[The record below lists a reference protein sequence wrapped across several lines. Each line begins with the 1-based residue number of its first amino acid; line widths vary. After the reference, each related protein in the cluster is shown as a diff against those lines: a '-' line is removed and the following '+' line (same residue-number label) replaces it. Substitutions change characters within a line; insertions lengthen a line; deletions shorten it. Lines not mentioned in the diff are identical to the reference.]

1 MQTSAQNTHADPRI
15 DQAKAWLL
23 DRSSELQACGL
34 TVAVETCRP
43 ASSDASFRR
52 YFRFDGQIHGQAGQV
67 ILMDAPPDKEDI
79 RPFVAIDQLLEQ
91 AGLSVPKIW
100 ASDSRQGFL
109 LCSDLG
115 QETYLAALNATRDSL
130 APTTELYRDA
140 WQALVQLQRFSVE
153 KISPVPTGSLPSD
166 KNSTT
171 GLGPYSAEK
180 LMQEMRLFDEWYLGR
195 HKPLALSVSERDGL
209 MQVYERV
216 LAACLAQP
224 SVIVH
229 RDYHSRNLMVMAKNN
244 PGVLDFQDAVIGPIT
259 YDLVSL
265 LRDAYI
271 EWPEDLQIDWAV
283 RYWQDARRAGLPVSD
298 DFGEFWRDFE
308 WMGLQR
314 HIKVLGIFARLYH
327 RDGKENYL
335 NDLPVVMRYAMSV
348 ARRYQG
354 LGPLAK
360 ILERCA

>member
-1 MQTSAQNTHADPRI
+1 MQPSPQNTHSDPRI
-15 DQAKAWLL
+15 DLAKVWLE
-23 DRSSELQACGL
+23 DRSAELQALGL
-34 TVAVETCRP
+34 TISAQSCRP

-52 YFRFDGQIHGQAGQV
+52 YFRFDAQIHGQAGHV
-67 ILMDAPPDKEDI
+67 VLMDAPPDKEDI
-79 RPFVAIDQLLEQ
+79 RPFVAIDHLFEQ

-100 ASDSRQGFL
+100 ASDSQQGFL

-115 QETYLAALNATRDSL
+115 QKTYLAALTESRDKPAECTR
-130 APTTELYRDA
+130 LYRDA
-140 WQALVQLQRFSVE
+140 WQALVKLQAFSIA
-153 KISPVPTGSLPSD
+153 KVPPLATGSLP
-166 KNSTT
+166 NEQNPAC
-171 GLGPYSAEK
+171 GLNPYGAEK

-195 HKPLALSVSERDGL
+195 HKPIDLSASDRESL
-209 MQVYERV
+209 MQVYDRI
-216 LAACLAQP
+216 LSACLAQP
-224 SVIVH
+224 AVIVH
-229 RDYHSRNLMVMAKNN
+229 RDYHSRNLMVMAQAN

-271 EWPEDLQIDWAV
+271 EWPEDVQIDWAV
-283 RYWQDARRAGLPVSD
+283 RYWQDARKAGVPVAN

-335 NDLPVVMRYAMSV
+335 NDIPLVGRYAMSV

-360 ILERCA
+360 LLERCL

>member
-1 MQTSAQNTHADPRI
+1 MMSLSAQTPPDDPRI
-15 DQAKAWLL
+15 LQAKAWLTTG
-23 DRSSELQACGL
+23 RSVLQAMGL
-34 TVAVETCRP
+34 ELALDTCRP

-52 YFRFDGQIHGQAGQV
+52 YFRFDAQIDRRPGHL

-79 RPFVAIDQLLEQ
+79 RPFIAIGHLLEK
-91 AGLSVPKIW
+91 AGVSVPRIW
-100 ASDSRQGFL
+100 QSNADEGFL

-115 QETYLAALNATRDSL
+115 QQTYLAELRANESDPDRCTLLYQDAWRALITMQSFSITALTPCPTSAVPAVHGPTGLNAYGT
-130 APTTELYRDA
+130 A
-140 WQALVQLQRFSVE
+140 
-153 KISPVPTGSLPSD
+153 
-166 KNSTT
+166 
-171 GLGPYSAEK
+171 K

-195 HKPLALSVSERDGL
+195 HAPIALTNSERNDL
-209 MQVYERV
+209 MQVYDRIT
-216 LAACLAQP
+216 AQCLAQP
-224 SVIVH
+224 AVIVH
-229 RDYHSRNLMVMAKNN
+229 RDYHSRNLMVTPDRN
-244 PGVLDFQDAVIGPIT
+244 PGVLDFQDAVLGPIT

-271 EWPEDLQIDWAV
+271 EWPEEIQIDWAV
-283 RYWQDARRAGLPVSD
+283 RYWQDARAARLPVSD

-314 HIKVLGIFARLYH
+314 HIKVLGIFARLYY

-335 NDLPVVMRYAMSV
+335 KDLPVVMRYAQSV

>member
-1 MQTSAQNTHADPRI
+1 MQTSAQKTHSDPRI
-15 DQAKAWLL
+15 DLAKAWLN
-23 DRSSELQACGL
+23 DRSRELQAGGL
-34 TVAVETCRP
+34 TVAVESCRP

-52 YFRFDGQIHGQAGQV
+52 YFRFDGQIQGQAGQV

-79 RPFVAIDQLLEQ
+79 RPFVAIDQLLTR

-100 ASDSRQGFL
+100 ASDSSQGFL

-115 QETYLAALNATRDSL
+115 QETYLAALDAAKDSEPRIT
-130 APTTELYRDA
+130 ALYRDA
-140 WQALVQLQRFSVE
+140 WQALVRLQRFSVE
-153 KISPVPTGSLPSD
+153 KIPVCTTASLPSE
-166 KNSTT
+166 KNSAT
-171 GLGPYSAEK
+171 GLGPYSPEK

-195 HKPLALSVSERDGL
+195 HKPIGLSPSERDGL
-209 MQVYERV
+209 MAVYERL

-224 SVIVH
+224 AVIVH
-229 RDYHSRNLMVMAKNN
+229 RDYHSRNLMVLTQNN
-244 PGVLDFQDAVIGPIT
+244 PGILDFQDAVIGPIT

-271 EWPEDLQIDWAV
+271 EWPEELQIDWAV
-283 RYWQDARRAGLPVSD
+283 RYWQDARKAGLPVSD
-298 DFGEFWRDFE
+298 DFGNFWRDFE